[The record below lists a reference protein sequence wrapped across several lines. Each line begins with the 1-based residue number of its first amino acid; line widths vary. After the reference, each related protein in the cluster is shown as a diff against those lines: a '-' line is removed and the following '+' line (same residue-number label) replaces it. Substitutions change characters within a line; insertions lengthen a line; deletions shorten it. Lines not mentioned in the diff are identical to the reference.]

1 MPYQQ
6 INLAYR
12 RQVNNRIFYF
22 EFLSQSK
29 LITFIPM
36 ISWQCKY
43 FTDLTNLELYK
54 ILQLRNE
61 VFVVE
66 QHCAYQ
72 DCDDKDLK
80 AYHLMVWQDE
90 NLIAYTRLLA
100 KGISYADAA
109 SIGRVLTSPSSR
121 KKNIGKELM
130 QKSIAEIYRLFGQT
144 AIKVSA
150 QFYLKKFYESF
161 GFVQQSEIYHE
172 DGIEHIRMELKINRA
187 IN

>member
-1 MPYQQ
+1 M
-6 INLAYR
+6 
-12 RQVNNRIFYF
+12 
-22 EFLSQSK
+22 
-29 LITFIPM
+29 IT
-36 ISWQCKY
+36 WQCKY
-43 FTDLTNLELYK
+43 FTDLTNFELYK

-66 QHCAYQ
+66 QNCAYQ

-80 AYHLMVWQDE
+80 AYHLMAWQDE

-100 KGISYADAA
+100 KGISYDDAA
-109 SIGRVLTSPSSR
+109 SIGRVLTSPSFR

-161 GFVQQSEIYHE
+161 GFVQQSDIYHE